1 MIALSPSTLVDGKR
15 PVRRST
21 RRYGRSAGADLM
33 SPTPSAR
40 RVQPSSSSSSTR
52 RRREPPSMALASS
65 SDTAKARS
73 STWSAGAPRS
83 FATTVTNARSVTP
96 KRGSAGT
103 SRTAPLIARPSAKI
117 VDGLDARDRRLEPG
131 QAEELRHG
139 RCIRR
144 NQHQIAAEL
153 SHVLETGH
161 DGPEPTRIDEADLG
175 EIQRHLQ
182 RPVRRHL
189 SHAFAEPW
197 GGGQIELSRNR
208 EDRPC
213 PHRASL
219 DHELDQNRLLLGR
232 RDPCRPSA

>member
-1 MIALSPSTLVDGKR
+1 MVALSPSTLVDGKR

-40 RVQPSSSSSSTR
+40 RVHPSSSSSSTR
-52 RRREPPSMALASS
+52 RRLEPPSMALASS

-83 FATTVTNARSVTP
+83 FATAVTNARSVTP

-139 RCIRR
+139 RGIRR
-144 NQHQIAAEL
+144 SQHQIASEL
-153 SHVLETGH
+153 SHVLEAGN
-161 DGPEPTRIDEADLG
+161 DRPEPTRIHEADPG
-175 EIQRHLQ
+175 EIQRDLQ
-182 RPVRRHL
+182 RLARRHL
-189 SHAFAEPW
+189 PHAPAEA
-197 GGGQIELSRNR
+197 GGGRQIGLSRNR
-208 EDRPC
+208 EDRPR

-219 DHELDQNRLLLGR
+219 DHDLDQNRRLLE
-232 RDPCRPSA
+232 RPG